1 MVELLQSKSIMIVIV
16 LVLGVSFI
24 SANNS
29 TTLDDEKTQIQ
40 INA

>member
-1 MVELLQSKSIMIVIV
+1 MVELLQSKSIMVVIV

-24 SANNS
+24 SSNNN
-29 TTLDDEKTQIQ
+29 TTLDDEHPEIQ